1 VATARDPFTLGAAL
15 SVPYFVLD
23 GVGTALG
30 SVLGIGPI
38 LGRIAAVALAVGV
51 VWRLIRREDVPGRT
65 LAAFG
70 AVVFEYALLGLLRAQ
85 LFDDAAEYS
94 RYAYLSGIFALIG
107 LASLIGPMRL
117 PESGPRR
124 LLAVTG
130 LISVATLALVWNV
143 WLLREGREL
152 FAQRAEK
159 TRATVM
165 VAEGDLGPGVDPS
178 RAELLDRTVVRLRE
192 VLAEFGSPLHDSL
205 AEDAVRP
212 VAPATVDEVRAELA
226 KETAGS

>member
-1 VATARDPFTLGAAL
+1 
-15 SVPYFVLD
+15 
-23 GVGTALG
+23 
-30 SVLGIGPI
+30 
-38 LGRIAAVALAVGV
+38 
-51 VWRLIRREDVPGRT
+51 
-65 LAAFG
+65 
-70 AVVFEYALLGLLRAQ
+70 
-85 LFDDAAEYS
+85 
-94 RYAYLSGIFALIG
+94 
-107 LASLIGPMRL
+107 MRL
-117 PESGPRR
+117 PDSGPRR
-124 LLAVTG
+124 LFAMTG

-152 FAQRAEK
+152 FAERAEK